1 MTAYRTSRTFDTLLL
16 VTLGSALLFGALHRT
31 QLSDELYFLS
41 HHPSSKSVII
51 ADAAGLS
58 PIGAALLYRTDPQY
72 VSQVALDAACDVER
86 LGCLNSHNQI
96 FVLDDPDKPNQ
107 TVVTA
112 AHEMLHLAYQRLSQ
126 SEKNGLAPLL
136 DQAIAQNSGQISDE
150 LRSTTTLEDR
160 RDEAHSLLGT
170 EYKNISP
177 KLESHYGLY
186 FADRQKVVA
195 SAIVQ

>member
-1 MTAYRTSRTFDTLLL
+1 MAAFRTSRTFDALLI
-16 VTLGSALLFGALHRT
+16 VSLGSALLFGALHRT
-31 QLSDELYFLS
+31 QLSDKIFFLS
-41 HHPSSKSVII
+41 HHPSSKSVMV
-51 ADAAGLS
+51 ADDAGIS

-72 VSQVALDAACDVER
+72 VSQVAVDAACDVER

-96 FVLDDPDKPNQ
+96 FVLDDPDKPKQ

-112 AHEMLHLAYQRLSQ
+112 AHEMLHFAYQRLSRF
-126 SEKNGLAPLL
+126 EKDRLATLL
-136 DQAIAQNSGQISDE
+136 DQAIAQNSGQIADE

-177 KLESHYGLY
+177 ELESHYGLY
-186 FADRQKVVA
+186 FANRSKVVA
-195 SAIVQ
+195 AAAVQ